1 MENKFIE
8 IEKFFLINVSEIIR
22 IEPVAF
28 DKNSFRIVLRGENI
42 IVCNDQNKYELIKRL
57 VDWL

>member
-8 IEKFFLINVSEIIR
+8 IEKFFLINVNEIIR

-28 DKNSFRIVLRGENI
+28 DKNSFRIVLKDENI
-42 IVCNDQNKYELIKRL
+42 IVCNDPNKYELIKRL